1 MLLSTV
7 GENSSFVMQ
16 EKETRRHQ
24 GTLDK
29 LAEELGSLQSRAAET
44 SVVTQ
49 SLYDPTTLF
58 IKFSS
63 RLPLVNSED
72 AT

>member
-1 MLLSTV
+1 MQSIL
-7 GENSSFVMQ
+7 NDKYNQ

-44 SVVTQ
+44 SVIIILVF
-49 SLYDPTTLF
+49 LL
-58 IKFSS
+58 SS
-63 RLPLVNSED
+63 
-72 AT
+72 